1 MLIDWGIYNE
11 ENRNKLASMYI
22 HHVIECFEIYNHEKC
37 NLSVS
42 EKKREIGKILD
53 TEQVRECIKVL
64 DRTNSFYTNMVFKQM
79 KGKRINGIYSIA
91 RLKSVLR

>member
-1 MLIDWGIYNE
+1 
-11 ENRNKLASMYI
+11 MYI

-53 TEQVRECIKVL
+53 TEQVKECINVL
-64 DRTNSFYTNMVFKQM
+64 DRTNSFYTNMVFKAM
-79 KGKRINGIYSIA
+79 KANSENIVYIIS
-91 RLKSVLR
+91 RLKKFLK